1 MHYFEFGKR
10 DATIYSG
17 GTTSSINTGFD
28 EILEINKVVADN
40 GTVQN
45 VSRILIDFDYT
56 FISEQIDLG
65 TIPSLSET
73 SSVKFHLNL
82 YDATSEEVEAEQ
94 SVFVYMVSGSW
105 KQGTGKLDHDP
116 VTQDGVSYQYRDQEA
131 KTPWVTGS
139 VLTDGGAWYTSSAN
153 NFEVSTSYDLTFD
166 KKDIRADVTNLV
178 YNHILSSSDFPN
190 NGFILK
196 RESILHPTASV
207 PSFAFNSGSDTTKD
221 EASTSRLG
229 NLKYFSRETHTIY
242 PPKLEVV
249 WDDSS
254 WNAGS
259 LSALSATDLERL
271 KIYFKNLRPEY
282 KEGSKVK
289 FRVVGRELYPTTNFE
304 TTPAELDVKVLP
316 SGSVF
321 YEVRDAETEEVIIPY
336 GSGSKISCD
345 STGNFFNLFMDG
357 LQAER
362 NYRFCIKV
370 VSGSGTTDEQIN
382 FYDDNYEF
390 RVVR

>member
-28 EILEINKVVADN
+28 EILEINKVVSA
-40 GTVQN
+40 GGSVQN
-45 VSRILIDFDYT
+45 VSRVLIDFDYSY
-56 FISEQIDLG
+56 ISQSIQDG
-65 TIPSLSET
+65 KIPSNA
-73 SSVKFHLNL
+73 KYFLNL

-94 SVFVYMVSGSW
+94 SVFAHMVSGSAW

-116 VTQDGVSYQYRDQEA
+116 VTSDGVSFQYRDHEA
-131 KTPWVTGS
+131 KTPWVSTS
-139 VLTDGGAWYTSSAN
+139 VLTDGGAWWRTQSGQYKVSS
-153 NFEVSTSYDLTFD
+153 SYDLTFD
-166 KKDIRADVTNLV
+166 KKDLRMNVTDMV
-178 YNHILSSSDFPN
+178 KNHIYSSSVYPN
-190 NGFILK
+190 RGFILK
-196 RESILHPTASV
+196 RESILPTDNT
-207 PSFAFNSGSDTTKD
+207 FLFNSGSDTTKD

-254 WNAGS
+254 WNSGS
-259 LSALSATDLERL
+259 LSPLSSTDLERL
-271 KIYFKNLRPEY
+271 KVYFKNLRPEY
-282 KEGSKVK
+282 KEKSIVK
-289 FRVVGRELYPTTNFE
+289 FRVVGRELYPTTAFA
-304 TTPAELDVKVLP
+304 TTPAELDVKYLP
-316 SGSVF
+316 SASTE
-321 YEVRDAETEEVIIPY
+321 YEIKDADTEEVIVPF
-336 GSGSKISCD
+336 GSGSRVSCD
-345 STGNFFNLFMDG
+345 TTGNFFRVQMDG

-362 NYRFCIKV
+362 NYRFCLKV
-370 VSGSGTTDEQIN
+370 VSGSGTTDEEIN

>member
-17 GTTSSINTGFD
+17 GTTSSINTGLD
-28 EILEINKVVADN
+28 EIVEIVKTVENN
-40 GTVQN
+40 GSVSN

-56 FISEQIDLG
+56 TISQSIVDG
-65 TIPSLSET
+65 IIPST
-73 SSVKFHLNL
+73 ANYYINL

-94 SVFVYMVSGSW
+94 NVFAYMVSGSAW

-116 VTQDGVSYQYRDQEA
+116 VTDDGVSWRYRDEENT
-131 KTPWVTGS
+131 TPWVTGS
-139 VLTDGGAWYTSSAN
+139 VLTDGGSWFTSSIDGQY
-153 NFEVSTSYDLTFD
+153 EVSSSYQLTFD
-166 KKDIRADVTNLV
+166 KKDLRIDVSDMV
-178 YNHILSSSDFPN
+178 KNHIYSSSAYPN
-190 NGFILK
+190 RGFILK
-196 RESILHPTASV
+196 RESLLTGSRDFSYNP
-207 PSFAFNSGSDTTKD
+207 GSDTTKD
-221 EASTSRLG
+221 ESSSDRLG

-254 WNAGS
+254 WSTGS
-259 LSALSATDLERL
+259 LDALSGDDLGRL
-271 KIYFKNLRPEY
+271 KVYFKNLRQEY

-289 FRVVGRELYPTTNFE
+289 FQVVGRELYPTTAFSSSA
-304 TTPAELDVKVLP
+304 AELTVKYLP
-316 SGSVF
+316 SGSIF
-321 YEVRDAETEEVIIPY
+321 YQVKDAETEEEIIPFGT
-336 GSGSKISCD
+336 GSAISCD
-345 STGNFFNLFMDG
+345 STGNYFRLWMNG

-370 VSGSGTTDEQIN
+370 VSGSGSDEEIN
-382 FYDDNYEF
+382 YYDDNYEF